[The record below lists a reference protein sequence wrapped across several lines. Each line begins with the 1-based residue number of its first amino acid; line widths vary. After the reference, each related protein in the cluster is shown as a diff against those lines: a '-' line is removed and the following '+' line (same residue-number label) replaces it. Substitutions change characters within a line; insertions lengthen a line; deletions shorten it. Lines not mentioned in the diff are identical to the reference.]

1 MLLEDLFLKGKGK
14 KLELWYNI
22 IVWVKVESLFLVYFN
37 FLIGDVFNGDLINF
51 VYVVFVFKLFIFLF
65 NDR

>member
-14 KLELWYNI
+14 KLELWYNM

-37 FLIGDVFNGDLINF
+37 FLIGDVFNGDLIKF